1 VLPSLAGM
9 RAVVGSDEDEEEG
22 GRSNDDRGV
31 WPATIPHRERTLE
44 ALRGGLPPAIMESTV
59 LVARGGVQIR
69 DPEHIRYRIHLRLS
83 VIFMQGCALLCY
95 S

>member
-1 VLPSLAGM
+1 MLPSLAGM
-9 RAVVGSDEDEEEG
+9 RAVVGSDEDEEG

-31 WPATIPHRERTLE
+31 WTATIPHREGEMLE
-44 ALRGGLPPAIMESTV
+44 ALRGGLPRAIMESTV